1 MPSSS
6 SYSLTT
12 PNTENANT
20 IDDRLPLLDY
30 LRVAKEEEDTPGG
43 ELWLVGKSDLRGKAA
58 SPAYFYLKRQ
68 REGGVKIDMQYKN
81 PYPNSSGF

>member
-1 MPSSS
+1 M
-6 SYSLTT
+6 T
-12 PNTENANT
+12 ANW
-20 IDDRLPLLDY
+20 DCRLPLIDY
-30 LRVAKEEEDTPGG
+30 LRVAKEEGE

-68 REGGVKIDMQYKN
+68 AGVVKIDFEYKN